1 MCKSSSW
8 GFPAPSPSLVD
19 ASQKKTHNPSHNA
32 HADNYYI
39 AFPKDVLR
47 YKILLYGIY
56 ALEAAQTFIVTY
68 DAFHTFAV
76 EFGKPNS
83 LMQVRM
89 TWFTVPVVGGIGEVI
104 CTSRAATAR
113 LIDSLFKTLKPT
125 LRCGT
130 LVGCV
135 AKLFYAYRISILM
148 QSWKVG
154 SLIAL
159 VSAPAVAAL
168 IDKLGI
174 HMGPIHS

>member
-1 MCKSSSW
+1 
-8 GFPAPSPSLVD
+8 
-19 ASQKKTHNPSHNA
+19 
-32 HADNYYI
+32 
-39 AFPKDVLR
+39 
-47 YKILLYGIY
+47 
-56 ALEAAQTFIVTY
+56 
-68 DAFHTFAV
+68 
-76 EFGKPNS
+76 
-83 LMQVRM
+83 MQVRM